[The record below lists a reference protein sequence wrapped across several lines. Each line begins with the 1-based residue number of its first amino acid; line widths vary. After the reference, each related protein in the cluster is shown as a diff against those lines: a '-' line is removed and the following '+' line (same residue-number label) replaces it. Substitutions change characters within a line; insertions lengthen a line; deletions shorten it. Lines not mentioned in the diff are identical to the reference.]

1 MATKKKA
8 TPDKTKVTA
17 TKKKATH
24 GKSKATPDKTE
35 EVKDLIE
42 IHQEAA
48 KHHEEAAKH
57 HFEAVR
63 LMETGKHEKAWESL
77 VRAHG
82 QHSLAS
88 EAQREILKLHAH
100 YNNVLFHS
108 HIKKYK
114 AK

>member
-1 MATKKKA
+1 MATKKKV
-8 TPDKTKVTA
+8 TPSKTKVTPI
-17 TKKKATH
+17 KKKVTP
-24 GKSKATPDKTE
+24 GKTKELTA
-35 EVKDLIE
+35 LIE

-48 KHHEEAAKH
+48 KHHQEAAKH
-57 HFEAVR
+57 HFEAVK

-88 EAQREILKLHAH
+88 EAQHEILKLHAH
-100 YNNVLFHS
+100 YNNVLFRS